1 MDWHARA
8 PRGRTE
14 SSLRRSVRSLVSK
27 VQRYCLDPDSSR
39 SGYSERERHE
49 VLSGPLFLTRGA
61 RPCVQVSHIRVV
73 NPSRGCVH
81 RSAPY
86 RYAIEELRIRRRTGF
101 PIASRSV
108 IRTDGDPRKTVTM
121 IGCRD
126 FGQGS

>member
-1 MDWHARA
+1 MASA
-8 PRGRTE
+8 
-14 SSLRRSVRSLVSK
+14 RSLVSK

-61 RPCVQVSHIRVV
+61 RPCVQVSHIRSVTGYV
-73 NPSRGCVH
+73 Y

-86 RYAIEELRIRRRTGF
+86 HYAIEELRVSGVGPGF
-101 PIASRSV
+101 RSPLDQL
-108 IRTDGDPRKTVTM
+108 RTDGDPRETM

-126 FGQGS
+126 FGQGSRKLWPVEYGLQS